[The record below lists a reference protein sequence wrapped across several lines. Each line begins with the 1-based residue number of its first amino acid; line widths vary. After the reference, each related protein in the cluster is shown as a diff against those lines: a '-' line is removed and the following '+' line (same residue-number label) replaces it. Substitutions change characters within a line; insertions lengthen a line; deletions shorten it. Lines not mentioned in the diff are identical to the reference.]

1 MMKKRGI
8 VTAILA
14 AAALAV
20 TGCAETAGQT
30 KESAAA
36 ITTLAASS
44 AQAQVSGNTVTV
56 TAKGSVKE
64 TPDMAAISLGITT
77 NESTAEK
84 AQKKNTES
92 VNKVKEK
99 LKDLGVEEKSLQ
111 TSGYDIYPQY
121 DYNSNKITS
130 YQVTTTLTV
139 SDRKIADTGKLIT
152 EAVAAGANN
161 VNNVTYTCSSYDE
174 KYQEALQAAVSAA
187 QAKAQVLAEAAG
199 KTLGEPS
206 VLVEGYQDTSAQY
219 DPTVSG
225 KTMAMESMNSADSM
239 QMEPGQMSID
249 ADVTVTYS
257 MQ

>member
-20 TGCAETAGQT
+20 TGCAETAGQA

-36 ITTLAASS
+36 ITTQAVSS

-111 TSGYDIYPQY
+111 TSGY
-121 DYNSNKITS
+121 
-130 YQVTTTLTV
+130 
-139 SDRKIADTGKLIT
+139 T

>member
-20 TGCAETAGQT
+20 TGCAETAGQA

-36 ITTLAASS
+36 ITTQAVSS

-64 TPDMAAISLGITT
+64 TPDMAAISLGI
-77 NESTAEK
+77 TAEK

>member
-20 TGCAETAGQT
+20 TGCAETAGQA

-36 ITTLAASS
+36 ITTQAVSS

-99 LKDLGVEEKSLQ
+99 LKE
-111 TSGYDIYPQY
+111 QY

>member
-1 MMKKRGI
+1 M
-8 VTAILA
+8 
-14 AAALAV
+14 
-20 TGCAETAGQT
+20 
-30 KESAAA
+30 
-36 ITTLAASS
+36 
-44 AQAQVSGNTVTV
+44 
-56 TAKGSVKE
+56 
-64 TPDMAAISLGITT
+64 
-77 NESTAEK
+77 
-84 AQKKNTES
+84 
-92 VNKVKEK
+92 
-99 LKDLGVEEKSLQ
+99 
-111 TSGYDIYPQY
+111 
-121 DYNSNKITS
+121 
-130 YQVTTTLTV
+130 TTTLTV

-161 VNNVTYTCSSYDE
+161 VNSVTYTCSSYDE

-219 DPTVSG
+219 DPTV

>member
-1 MMKKRGI
+1 MKKRVI

-14 AAALAV
+14 AVALAAA
-20 TGCAETAGQT
+20 GCAETAEQV
-30 KESAAA
+30 KESGAA
-36 ITTLAASS
+36 ITAQAASP
-44 AQAQVSGNTVTV
+44 ADAQVSGNTVTV
-56 TAKGSVKE
+56 TAKGSVRE

-77 NESTAEK
+77 NESSAEK

-99 LKDLGVEEKSLQ
+99 LKALGVEEKSLQ

-139 SDRKIADTGKLIT
+139 SDQKIADTGRLIT

-161 VNNVTYTCSSYDE
+161 INSVTYTCSTYDE

-187 QAKAQVLAEAAG
+187 KEKAQILAEAAG
-199 KTLGEPS
+199 KTLGELS

-225 KTMAMESMNSADSM
+225 KTMAMASAEAADSM

-249 ADVTVTYS
+249 ANVTVTYS